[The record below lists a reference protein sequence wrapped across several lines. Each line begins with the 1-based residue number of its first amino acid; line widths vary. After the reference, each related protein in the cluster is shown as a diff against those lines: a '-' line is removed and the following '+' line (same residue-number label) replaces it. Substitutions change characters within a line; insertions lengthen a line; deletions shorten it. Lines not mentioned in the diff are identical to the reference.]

1 MKIRTIIL
9 MAAAVMA
16 FGAAAIAEVQTD
28 KLEESIDKLKS
39 YTYGNTNGVDLRW
52 VELQIGMASGD
63 KSVRS
68 KVEQKLIAALAVT
81 TTNDAKQFYC
91 RQLRTIGTAR
101 CVPQLESML
110 TDPDISHMA
119 RYALGRIDAPE
130 AGKALHRAL
139 GKTSG
144 KIKAGIINTLVKANY
159 TRASA
164 DILKLVGDSD
174 KNVSLAAIKASGAF
188 GGKFAVKAL
197 QETRPSAAK
206 NVKVEIDAA
215 LLSCA
220 AKFVAAGDNSS
231 AIAIYT
237 EFYSDKYPEHLRV
250 AGLRGL
256 ATTRDEKAADLLVD
270 AIKGDDPALRRNAI
284 GMMALIKGKKTTD
297 TFVKLSKSLPADGQ
311 ELIARSLAERGD
323 VSAVPA
329 VIDMAASEHEN
340 VRLAALET
348 LGDIG
353 TPESIKYL
361 AKAAASGSREERIA
375 RASLVRMRG
384 PGIDKAFIS
393 EISSGDPAGRV
404 EVIRAV
410 GQRGSDEPF
419 ATLLKVAKAD
429 SNASVRHEAI
439 LSMGRIG
446 FPVQLPTIVNLA
458 VAPRE
463 SGDRSAA
470 ERAIVIMF
478 SKIADTDAQAAP
490 VMEALKTAPDDAK
503 AVLLSLLTRP
513 ATATAL
519 QAVRAAVKSS
529 NNVVSDAAIRA
540 LGNWPN
546 AAPADELYRI
556 ASNSSNQVHKI
567 LALRSYIRMAPLTTD
582 PTDAYV
588 KAMKLAT
595 RTDEI
600 KLVLG
605 GLHFAG
611 SLTALEMAEKYM
623 TDEALK
629 AEAYLA
635 AVKVANVYCW
645 QDATRARSVLDKAI
659 AEAPSDHIKNQAREV
674 INKMAKYAGLV
685 IAWRGA
691 GPYVINGTNHGETIF
706 KTPFAPEKDPNARD
720 IVWKVILPEFEG
732 DNRIN
737 LEKTFGGIDYC
748 CAYLRTVVRCP
759 AAQDVKIEWS
769 VDDYIRGWM
778 NGQPIEGNKAKL
790 NAGANTLML
799 KVGDHGG
806 GWSFRCQLLR
816 PDGSP
821 IDGLRFEME

>member
-1 MKIRTIIL
+1 MKTRMIIL
-9 MAAAVMA
+9 TAAAVMA
-16 FGAAAIAEVQTD
+16 FGAAAIAEVQTN
-28 KLEESIDKLKS
+28 KLEESIGRLTS

-63 KSVRS
+63 KSVRGRI
-68 KVEQKLIAALAVT
+68 EQKLIDALAT
-81 TTNDAKQFYC
+81 ATTNDAKQFYC

-101 CVPQLESML
+101 CVPQLESIL
-110 TDPDISHMA
+110 RDPDVSHIA

-130 AGKALHRAL
+130 ASEALHRAL
-139 GKTSG
+139 GKTSS
-144 KIKAGIINTLVKANY
+144 KIKAGIINTLVNANY
-159 TRASA
+159 TKASA

-174 KNVSLAAIKASGAF
+174 KDVAIAAIKAAGAF
-188 GGKFAVKAL
+188 ASKSSVSILQKA
-197 QETRPSAAK
+197 RPSAAK
-206 NVKVEIDAA
+206 AVKVEVDAA

-220 AKFVAAGDNSS
+220 VEFAAAGDIGS
-231 AIAIYT
+231 AGAIYM
-237 EFYSDKYPEHLRV
+237 EFYSNKYPEHLRV

-256 ATTRDEKAADLLVD
+256 ATIRGEKAAGLLVD

-284 GMMALIKGKKTTD
+284 GMMALIKGEKTTD
-297 TFVKLSKSLPADGQ
+297 IFVKLSKSLPADGQ

-329 VIDMAASEHEN
+329 VIDMTASEHEN
-340 VRLAALET
+340 VRQAALEA

-353 TPESIKYL
+353 TPQSIKYL
-361 AKAAASGSREERIA
+361 AKAAAIGSREGRIA
-375 RASLVRMRG
+375 KASLVRMRG

-393 EISSGDPAGRV
+393 EINSGAPTSRV
-404 EVIRAV
+404 AVIRAI

-429 SNASVRHEAI
+429 SDASVRREAI

-446 FPVQLPTIVNLA
+446 FPAQLPTIVNLV
-458 VAPRE
+458 VAPKE
-463 SGDRSAA
+463 SGDRSAT
-470 ERAIVIMF
+470 ERAVVIMF
-478 SKIADTDAQAAP
+478 SKISEADAQASP
-490 VMEALKTAPDDAK
+490 VLEALKTAPDDAK

-540 LGNWPN
+540 LGDWPN

-556 ASNSSNQVHKI
+556 ASNNSNQVHKL
-567 LALRSYIRMAPLTTD
+567 LALRSYIRMAPLTTN

-605 GLHFAG
+605 GLHYAG

-623 TDEALK
+623 TDEDLK
-629 AEAYLA
+629 AEAYMA
-635 AVKVANVYCW
+635 GVKVANVYCW
-645 QDATRARSVLDKAI
+645 QDGARARITLNRII
-659 AEAPSDHIKNQAREV
+659 AEAPRNSIKNQARNV
-674 INKMAKYAGLV
+674 INKMTKYAGLV
-685 IAWRGA
+685 IAWKGA
-691 GPYVINGTNHGETIF
+691 GPYVIDGTNHGETVF
-706 KTPFAPEKDPNARD
+706 KTPFAPETNPNAKD
-720 IVWKVILPEFEG
+720 IVWKVILPEFER

-737 LEKTFGGIDYC
+737 LEKTFGRIDYC
-748 CAYLRTVVRCP
+748 CAYLRTIVRCP
-759 AAQDVKIEWS
+759 VAQDVKIEWS
-769 VDDYIRGWM
+769 VDDYIKGWM
-778 NGQPIEGNKAKL
+778 NGQPIEGNKTKL
-790 NAGANTLML
+790 SAGANTLML
-799 KVGDHGG
+799 KVGDHSG